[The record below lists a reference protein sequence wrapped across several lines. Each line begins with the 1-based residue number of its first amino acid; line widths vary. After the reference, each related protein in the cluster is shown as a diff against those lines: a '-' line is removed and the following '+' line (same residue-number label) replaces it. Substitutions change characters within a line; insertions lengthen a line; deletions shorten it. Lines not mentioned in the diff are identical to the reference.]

1 MHIYYYDD
9 YLEEKTQR
17 ILKSQTFQ
25 RSFLPFFQ
33 SALKIDT
40 KLLFHDTYNFAILN
54 VANR

>member
-25 RSFLPFFQ
+25 RSFLSFFQ
-33 SALKIDT
+33 SALNIDT